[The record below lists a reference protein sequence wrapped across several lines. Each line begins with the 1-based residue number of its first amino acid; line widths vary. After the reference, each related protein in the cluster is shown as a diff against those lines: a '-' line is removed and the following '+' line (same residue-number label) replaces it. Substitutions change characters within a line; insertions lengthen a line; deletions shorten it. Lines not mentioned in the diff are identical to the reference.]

1 MMNNEVTI
9 VTGAGA
15 GIGRRIA
22 EVMAARGS
30 SVALLDINRDQL
42 DEVAS
47 EIEGAGGTALPLMT
61 DVTKSAEVKGAVDR
75 VLERWGRIDV
85 LVNNAG
91 ILRVGTVT
99 EGSEE
104 DWDLVLEV
112 NLKGVYL
119 CSRHVLPSMIDAGSG
134 SIVNIASV
142 AAASANPDLAAYS
155 ASKAGV
161 VNLSRAMAKGYGP
174 LGIRVNCVLPGTIP
188 TDMHRIFYNEDDA
201 DETLA
206 TWALNK
212 PLRRNG
218 TTDDIA
224 SAVAFLASD
233 EANFITGVV
242 LPIDG
247 GATL

>member
-1 MMNNEVTI
+1 MNDKI
-9 VTGAGA
+9 AMVTGAGT

-22 EVMAARGS
+22 EVLAERGS
-30 SVALLDINRDQL
+30 SVALLDINEDQL

-47 EIEGAGGTALPLMT
+47 QIQRAGGTALPVMT
-61 DVTKSAEVKGAVDR
+61 DVTQSKNVQKTVDR
-75 VLERWGRIDV
+75 VLEEWGRIDV

-99 EGSEE
+99 DGSEE
-104 DWDLVLEV
+104 DWDLVLKV

-142 AAASANPDLAAYS
+142 AATSGNPDLAAYS

-161 VNLSRAMAKGYGP
+161 MNLSRAMAKGYGP
-174 LGIRVNCVLPGTIP
+174 MGIRVNCVLPGTIP
-188 TDMHRIFYNEDDA
+188 TDMHRAFYSEDEA

-206 TWALNK
+206 EMALNK

-224 SAVAFLASD
+224 SAVAFLVSD

-242 LPIDG
+242 LPVDG

>member
-1 MMNNEVTI
+1 MNNKITV

-22 EVMAARGS
+22 VMFAERGS
-30 SVALLDINRDQL
+30 SVALLDIDADQL
-42 DEVAS
+42 DEAAS
-47 EIEGAGGTALPLMT
+47 VIQKAGGTAMQVVT
-61 DVTKSAEVKGAVDR
+61 DVTKSDHVKHATDQI
-75 VLERWGRIDV
+75 LDMWGRIDV

-91 ILRVGTVT
+91 IVRVGTVT
-99 EGSEE
+99 EGSDD

-119 CSRHVLPSMIDAGSG
+119 CSRHMLPPMIDQGHGA
-134 SIVNIASV
+134 IVNIASV
-142 AAASANPDLAAYS
+142 AAIGGNPELAAYS
-155 ASKAGV
+155 ASKAAV

-174 LGIRVNCVLPGTIP
+174 SGIRVNCVLPGTIP
-188 TDMHRIFYNEDDA
+188 TDMHRAFYTADQA

-206 TWALNK
+206 EWAKNK

-218 TTDDIA
+218 TPDDIA
-224 SAVAFLASD
+224 AAVAFLASD

-242 LPIDG
+242 LPVDG
-247 GATL
+247 GGSV